1 MDVLMTME
9 ASQRK
14 TSVLSHH
21 NRYAVLTHNYQF
33 LQMER
38 EKSIANTIEA
48 NNNENAKA
56 LGKRV

>member
-1 MDVLMTME
+1 MDVLMPME

-14 TSVLSHH
+14 TSVLSYH
-21 NRYAVLTHNYQF
+21 NMYAVLTHNYQF
-33 LQMER
+33 LQIER
-38 EKSIANTIEA
+38 EKSISKTIKA

>member
-1 MDVLMTME
+1 MTME

-38 EKSIANTIEA
+38 EKSIAKTIEA